1 MPCSVQLERLEGV
14 WWYKATAE
22 GPPTVINVNNSQC
35 RSVSKHR
42 EVLYR
47 KAMHL
52 PRRSE
57 EEVQTQIKL
66 LRSSWPQ
73 YPRPTGRGCLL
84 SDFWQSLC
92 KASLTLTPLLPQA
105 RIPNQLPGTAFSQ
118 TPPKALGSLWG
129 CLRGQSSLT

>member
-1 MPCSVQLERLEGV
+1 MPCSVQLGRLEGV

-35 RSVSKHR
+35 LNIARSCVGKQCIYLA
-42 EVLYR
+42 EG
-47 KAMHL
+47 K
-52 PRRSE
+52 

-92 KASLTLTPLLPQA
+92 KASLTVTPLLPQA

-118 TPPKALGSLWG
+118 MPPKALGSLWG
-129 CLRGQSSLT
+129 CLRGQLNLT